1 MHVATPLSFR
11 SLDSWRMKKPLTLLA
26 LLALLCLNTSAQI
39 SRPTL
44 FRPQLFDVQHYEADV
59 WFPDPAKRLAEGRVE
74 TRLMWTARVENGE
87 YKFHLR
93 GLSIDSVV
101 VDGRS
106 REWRTYGVPA
116 DDTMHH
122 RVVVPGR
129 HDSGSVSTVSIFYR
143 GTMTNEGGSSPWGG
157 VQYDDSVLYALGVGF
172 ANASVSATQ
181 HWLPCYDHPSDKVTF
196 SGRFTVPDS
205 TWVVAS
211 NGLESPVIRNAD
223 GTVTYLWNEQR
234 PIATYLMTFATA
246 RFRTFT
252 LPGRVP
258 HVFYVLRRDSLL
270 SSRSYKLVPRM
281 TEVYSKLYGDYPFDK
296 VGYYNSV
303 KGSMEHQGM
312 IALALS
318 IARSGD
324 SSNVTGAHELAHQWF
339 GDCLSPRDFRFA
351 WLTESFATYSECSW
365 LESLRGW
372 SAYLSSV
379 QTKARSYVTQI
390 SKSEGVFALEDFP
403 RSAPSSNYPG
413 TIYAKGAVVLAMAR
427 AIAGDSAF
435 YSALRTYV
443 STNAYGTVVTEDFR
457 RAIAPA
463 LGDRTDAFFSE
474 WVTGK
479 GWPKLAIDQRP
490 GQTTA
495 LTVRITQIQNAS
507 GGQQWPVFT
516 TLPLNVVCTQRR
528 PDGGLDTVDTILMPE
543 ADGSFMIACERLIS
557 VNGGSRCRS
566 LVEVVSTTH
575 IGRKESS
582 SDLNTMTPSFT
593 LAPQPASNSVVI
605 RRIGSYPEA
614 APATIE
620 VQDLNGRKVIATAL
634 GATDETATLDIQSL
648 PEGPH
653 IVTITQGNSVVSLPL
668 LVTRGE

>member
-1 MHVATPLSFR
+1 MQ
-11 SLDSWRMKKPLTLLA
+11 KPLALVVLA
-26 LLALLCLNTSAQI
+26 LLTHLAAMAQI

-59 WFPDPAKRLAEGRVE
+59 RFPDPPKRLVEGRVQ
-74 TRLMWTARVENGE
+74 TRLAWNARVENGS
-87 YKFHLR
+87 YTFHLR
-93 GLSIDSVV
+93 GLDIDSVLV
-101 VDGRS
+101 NGKVG
-106 REWRTYGVPA
+106 EWKTYGVPA

-122 RVVVPGR
+122 RVVVPGV

-172 ANASVSATQ
+172 ANPSVGATQ

-211 NGLESPVIRNAD
+211 NGLESPRLRNTD
-223 GTVTYLWNEQR
+223 GSVTYIWNEQR
-234 PIATYLMTFATA
+234 PIATYLMTFAAA

-258 HVFYVLRRDSLL
+258 HVFYVLRRDSTL
-270 SSRSYKLVPRM
+270 SARSYRLVPRM
-281 TEVYSKLYGDYPFDK
+281 TETYSRLYGDYPFDK

-324 SSNVTGAHELAHQWF
+324 TANVTGAHELAHQWF
-339 GDCLSPRDFRFA
+339 GDCVSPRDFRYA

-365 LESLRGW
+365 LEDLRGW
-372 SAYLSSV
+372 TVYLSAV
-379 QTKARSYVTQI
+379 QGKARSYITQI

-403 RSAPSSNYPG
+403 RAAPSSNYPG

-435 YSALRTYV
+435 YAALRTYIAD
-443 STNAYGTVVTEDFR
+443 NAYGTVVTEDFR
-457 RAIAPA
+457 RAITPA
-463 LGDRTDAFFSE
+463 LGARTDAFFSE
-474 WVTGK
+474 WVTGR
-479 GWPKLAIDQRP
+479 GWAQLAIEQRP
-490 GQTTA
+490 GQTSA
-495 LTVRITQIQNAS
+495 LSVRITQVQNAT
-507 GGQQWPVFT
+507 GGRQWPVFT
-516 TLPLNVVCTQRR
+516 TLPLNVVYTQRR
-528 PDGGLDTVDTILMPE
+528 PDGVLDTVDTILMPA
-543 ADGSFMIACERLIS
+543 ADGSYSISCERLIS
-557 VNGGSRCRS
+557 VNGGTRCRS

-575 IGRKESS
+575 IGISEWESN
-582 SDLNTMTPSFT
+582 LRRMTPSFT
-593 LAPQPASNSVVI
+593 LAPQPASNTVNVQ
-605 RRIGSYPEA
+605 RVRIGRFPEA
-614 APATIE
+614 APAMI
-620 VQDLNGRKVIATAL
+620 QILDLNGRNVAEGSMAADDTS
-634 GATDETATLDIQSL
+634 TTLNVQSL
-648 PEGPH
+648 PEGPYS
-653 IVTITQGNSVVSLPL
+653 VMITQGGGVVCLPL
-668 LVTRGE
+668 LITREE

>member
-1 MHVATPLSFR
+1 MC
-11 SLDSWRMKKPLTLLA
+11 KPLTLTA
-26 LLALLCLNTSAQI
+26 CLLVLTLSTTAQI

-44 FRPQLFDVQHYEADV
+44 FRPQRFDVQHYDV
-59 WFPDPAKRLAEGRVE
+59 DVRFSDPAKRLIEGRVD
-74 TRLMWTARVENGE
+74 TRLSWTSRAENGE
-87 YKFHLR
+87 YMFHLR

-101 VDGRS
+101 IDGKS
-106 REWRTYGVPA
+106 REWKTYGVPA

-122 RVVVPGR
+122 RVVVPGSF
-129 HDSGSVSTVSIFYR
+129 DSGAVSRVSIYYH

-196 SGRFTVPDS
+196 NGRFTVPDS
-205 TWVVAS
+205 TWIVVS
-211 NGLESPVIRNAD
+211 NGLENPAVRNAD
-223 GTVTYLWNEQR
+223 GSITYIWNEQR
-234 PIATYLMTFATA
+234 PIASYLMTFAAA
-246 RFRTFT
+246 RFTSFT

-258 HVFYVLRRDSLL
+258 HVFYVLRRDSSL
-270 SSRSYKLVPRM
+270 SARSYRLVPRM

-324 SSNVTGAHELAHQWF
+324 SANVTGAHELAHQWF
-339 GDCLSPRDFRFA
+339 GDCLSPRDFRYA

-372 SAYLSSV
+372 PTYLTSV
-379 QTKARSYVTQI
+379 QTKARSYITQL

-403 RSAPSSNYPG
+403 RGAPSSNYPG

-427 AIAGDSAF
+427 AIVGDSAF

-443 STNAYGTVVTEDFR
+443 AAHAYGSVVTEDFR

-463 LGDRTDAFFSE
+463 LGDRADAFFAE
-474 WVTGK
+474 WITGI
-479 GWPKLAIDQRP
+479 GWPQLNVDQVS
-490 GQTTA
+490 GNGAVDIT
-495 LTVRITQIQNAS
+495 ITQVQRQTNPA
-507 GGQQWPVFT
+507 WPVFT
-516 TLPLNVVCTQRR
+516 TLPLNVLYTQRR
-528 PDGGLDTVDTILMPE
+528 DGATAIDTVDALLLPE
-543 ADGSFMIACERLIS
+543 ADGSYRFRCAQLLG
-557 VNGGSRCRS
+557 VNAGSKGRS
-566 LVEVVSTTH
+566 LVEILRTTDTPQDERAH
-575 IGRKESS
+575 IG
-582 SDLNTMTPSFT
+582 TIT
-593 LAPQPASNSVVI
+593 LEPQPASEVARLRRSDASSAASVRVVSL
-605 RRIGSYPEA
+605 RG
-614 APATIE
+614 E
-620 VQDLNGRKVIATAL
+620 VVRTVPFEQ
-634 GATDETATLDIQSL
+634 GATELTLDLGGLS
-648 PEGPH
+648 GSTY
-653 IVTITQGNSVVSLPL
+653 IVLVDGGHQLARLPL